1 MAKGFL
7 QIDKS
12 LFELGLNPTEILVL
26 AQIIEYNRTTGDFF
40 MSDDAMSKQ
49 FGVSSKTISRALTVL
64 EDKKLIVRE
73 TKNIQKGK
81 ERHIKF
87 TKDNLTLDS
96 STRDKMSVVEG
107 TICPLPKG
115 QNDLIKENIENINI
129 KDNDNVIDQ
138 PYQADRIT
146 LVADAPR
153 GKVEAVSEVMKNST
167 NSNGGFKF

>member
-26 AQIIEYNRTTGDFF
+26 AQIMEYNRTTGDFF

-73 TKNIQKGK
+73 TKNVQKGK

-96 STRDKMSVVEG
+96 STKDKMSVVEG

-115 QNDLIKENIENINI
+115 QNDLIKENNKNINI
-129 KDNDNVIDQ
+129 KDNGVIDQ
-138 PYQADRIT
+138 PQAADRIT

-153 GKVEAVSEVMKNST
+153 GKVEAVREMMKNST
-167 NSNGGFKF
+167 DSKGGFKF